1 MKHSIPTSPASSL
14 AGAIAIIPMLL
25 GTAPFGII
33 FGAFA
38 VEMGL
43 GLQGGQGMS
52 LFVFAGSA
60 QFVGASLYGQG
71 VSLLV
76 VAITTFFINLRHT
89 LYGASLG
96 PRLLN
101 ISSRHRLL
109 MAFFLTDETF
119 SIVSRFKIVR
129 PRYYWGAALS
139 MYINWQVWTFIG
151 LISGSYIREVIS
163 VNLAFVMVPAF
174 LAIIASHV
182 NTVSSTFCALSAMG
196 ISVLLF
202 ELPHQLG
209 LVLAGVTAIVLTL
222 LFEKFTSSKSCTAN
236 KAKP

>member
-1 MKHSIPTSPASSL
+1 MKHSNKTSPDTSI
-14 AGAIAIIPMLL
+14 AGAVAIIPMLL
-25 GTAPFGII
+25 GTAPFGVI

-43 GLQGGQGMS
+43 GHQGGQSMS

-96 PRLLN
+96 PKLL
-101 ISSRHRLL
+101 SVSPRQRLL

-119 SIVSRFKIVR
+119 SIVSRFRIVR

-139 MYINWQVWTFIG
+139 MYINWQVWTFVG

-174 LAIIASHV
+174 LAIITSHV
-182 NTVSSTFCALSAMG
+182 NSVSSTFCALSAMG

-209 LVLAGVTAIVLTL
+209 LMVAGVTAIVLTL
-222 LFEKFTSSKSCTAN
+222 LFEKLTSSRSSATN
-236 KAKP
+236 KAKQ

>member
-1 MKHSIPTSPASSL
+1 MKHSNKTSPDTSI
-14 AGAIAIIPMLL
+14 AGAVAIIPMLL
-25 GTAPFGII
+25 GTAPFGVI

-43 GLQGGQGMS
+43 GHQGGQSMS

-96 PRLLN
+96 PKLL
-101 ISSRHRLL
+101 SVSPRQRLL

-119 SIVSRFKIVR
+119 SIVSRFRIVR

-139 MYINWQVWTFIG
+139 MYINWQVWTFVG

-174 LAIIASHV
+174 LAIITSHV
-182 NTVSSTFCALSAMG
+182 N
-196 ISVLLF
+196 SV
-202 ELPHQLG
+202 
-209 LVLAGVTAIVLTL
+209 
-222 LFEKFTSSKSCTAN
+222 
-236 KAKP
+236 

>member
-1 MKHSIPTSPASSL
+1 
-14 AGAIAIIPMLL
+14 MLI
-25 GTAPFGII
+25 GTAPFGVI

-38 VEMGL
+38 IDMGL
-43 GLQGGQGMS
+43 GPEGGQSLS

-60 QFVGASLYGQG
+60 QFVGVSLYGQG

-76 VAITTFFINLRHT
+76 VAVTTFFINLRHT

-96 PRLLN
+96 PRLSNVKPLQ
-101 ISSRHRLL
+101 RLL

-119 SIVSRFKIVR
+119 SVVSRFKIVR

-139 MYINWQVWTFIG
+139 MYFNWQIWTFAGIV
-151 LISGSYIREVIS
+151 SGSYIRDVIP

-174 LAIIASHV
+174 LAIITSQI
-182 NTVSSTFCALSAMG
+182 NNSSGILCALAAMG
-196 ISVLLF
+196 ISILLY

-209 LVLAGVTAIVLTL
+209 LMVAAITAIALTL
-222 LFEKFTSSKSCTAN
+222 LFEKIKTLNNRSTG
-236 KAKP
+236 